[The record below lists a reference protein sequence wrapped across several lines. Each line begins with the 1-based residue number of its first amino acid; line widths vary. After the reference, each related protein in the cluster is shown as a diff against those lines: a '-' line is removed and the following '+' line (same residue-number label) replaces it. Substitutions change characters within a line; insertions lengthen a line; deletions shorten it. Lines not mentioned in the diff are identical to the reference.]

1 VNRERREPP
10 RTRKALEQRIRNL
23 AREGQAPDV
32 HQQAENRL
40 ERAVLNTVVSQM
52 VPEGVVKGGTAMKLR
67 IGEAGSRFT
76 PDFDAA
82 RARSTGID
90 DYLDLF
96 ADRLDEGWG
105 GFSGRIEEL
114 DPTEPEG
121 VPDDYIMRPFKL
133 VLSYRGS
140 EWRTR
145 VTFELGHDEIGSTT
159 NPEVVMS
166 DQMRDIFA
174 RLGLP
179 EPHPVPVLP
188 VPHQVAQKLHACTGL
203 GRDGTNE
210 RAHDL
215 VDLQLLD
222 DSPGIDVA
230 ETAPIARRL
239 FAARK
244 SHAWPPTVQAHP
256 GWDELYAEA
265 ADGLG
270 VLPTAADAVAWAN
283 ELIARIDAALS

>member
-1 VNRERREPP
+1 MSAERRDPP
-10 RTRKALEQRIRNL
+10 RTRRALEQLIRNL
-23 AREGQAPDV
+23 AREEGDADV

-52 VPEGVVKGGTAMKLR
+52 VPDGVVKGGTAMKLR

-82 RARSTGID
+82 RPRTLDLD

-96 ADRLDEGWG
+96 ADRLEEGWG
-105 GFSGRIEEL
+105 GFTGRVEEL
-114 DPTEPEG
+114 DAAEPEG
-121 VPDDYIMRPFKL
+121 VPDEYVMRPFKL

-145 VTFELGHDEIGSTT
+145 VRFELGHDEIGSTAD
-159 NPEVVMS
+159 PDVVMS
-166 DQMRDIFA
+166 DQMRTMFA

-179 EPHPVPVLP
+179 DPQPVPVLS

-203 GRDGTNE
+203 TRDGTNE

-222 DSPGIDVA
+222 EDPGIDTA
-230 ETAPIARRL
+230 GTAPIARRL
-239 FAARK
+239 FGARQ
-244 SHAWPPTVQAHP
+244 SHPWPPHVRAHP
-256 GWDELYAEA
+256 GWDLLYAEA

-270 VLPTAADAVAWAN
+270 VLPDVADAVAWAN
-283 ELIARIDAALS
+283 ELVARIDAA